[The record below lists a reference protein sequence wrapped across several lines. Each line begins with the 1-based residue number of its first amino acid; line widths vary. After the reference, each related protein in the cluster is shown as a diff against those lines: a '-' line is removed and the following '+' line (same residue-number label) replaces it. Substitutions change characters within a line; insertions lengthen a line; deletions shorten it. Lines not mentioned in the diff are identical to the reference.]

1 MSSTASIPPDIGS
14 RIRHLRHSQGLTQK
28 DFAAS
33 LGIVQGFLSAVESGK
48 KNPSD
53 TLLIAL
59 CQLHGIRREWL
70 LSGEGAMARVASPS
84 PLAPLAGAAGIPLLK
99 RIPTAF
105 PDIDPDDIEDFL
117 RLPDL
122 PPGCY
127 ALRFEGDFMAP
138 TIGDGD
144 LVIFEPGHQGGNKD
158 IVLVTNRWGEVILRR
173 LRRRGEDVYLAAENA
188 SYVPFRPDPET
199 RTLGKVVAIWRKVKI

>member
-1 MSSTASIPPDIGS
+1 MFSYAFATSDIGS
-14 RIRHLRHSQGLTQK
+14 RIRGLRQSLGQTQK
-28 DFAAS
+28 EFAAA

-48 KNPSD
+48 KTPSD

-59 CQLHGIRREWL
+59 CQMHGIRREWL
-70 LSGEGAMARVASPS
+70 ETGEGQMFAAGTARGAE
-84 PLAPLAGAAGIPLLK
+84 AGSESLGIPLLK
-99 RIPTAF
+99 RISPNF
-105 PDIDPDDIEDFL
+105 PEVDPAEIEDYL

-138 TIGDGD
+138 TISDGD
-144 LVIFEPGHQGGNKD
+144 LVIFESGRRGENKD

-173 LRRRGEDVYLAAENA
+173 LRLRGDEVYLAAENA

-199 RTLGKVVAIWRKVKI
+199 RILGRVTAIWRKVKI

>member
-1 MSSTASIPPDIGS
+1 MLPTSSAPPDLGS
-14 RIRHLRHSQGLTQK
+14 RIRHLRLSQSQTQK
-28 DFAAS
+28 EFAAS
-33 LGIVQGFLSAVESGK
+33 LGIVQGFLSALESGK
-48 KNPSD
+48 KQPSD

-59 CQLHGIRREWL
+59 CQLYAIRREWL
-70 LSGEGAMARVASPS
+70 LSGEGKMARAELP
-84 PLAPLAGAAGIPLLK
+84 APTAARAGVAGIPLLK
-99 RIPTAF
+99 RIPAAF
-105 PDIDPDDIEDFL
+105 PVIDPDEIEDFL

-144 LVIFEPGHQGGNKD
+144 LVIFMPGRQGDNKD

-173 LRRRGEDVYLAAENA
+173 LRLRGEDVFLAAENA

-199 RTLGKVVAIWRKVKI
+199 RTLGKVVAIWRKVKV